1 MRTFVAVELDRAVR
15 ERVGALAGK
24 LQIRCPKLSWVRPR
38 NMHLTIKFLGEIEP
52 AQVRPIQTALDQAAG
67 QCRKFEVSFTGLGV
81 FPPHGPVKVLWLG
94 VEDTTGGLAE
104 CWRCCEEALEAIGF
118 AREDRPFSAH
128 LTLARNKNPRLSDE
142 VRKLLH
148 HPPPIAAQAQRVSAL
163 TFYQSTQTGDGPVY
177 ESISRHE
184 LCKDQV

>member
-52 AQVRPIQTALDQAAG
+52 AQVGPIQTALDQAAR
-67 QCRKFEVSFTGLGV
+67 QCRMFEISFTGLGV

-94 VEDTTGGLAE
+94 VDDATGVLAK
-104 CWRCCEEALEAIGF
+104 CWNCCEEALEAIGF
-118 AREDRPFSAH
+118 AREERPFSAH

-142 VRKLLH
+142 VRKMLH
-148 HPPPIAAQAQRVSAL
+148 HPPPFAALRQRVTGL
-163 TFYQSTQTGDGPVY
+163 TFYQSTLTGDGPVY
-177 ESISRHE
+177 ESISKHE
-184 LCKDQV
+184 LNGD

>member
-1 MRTFVAVELDRAVR
+1 MRTFVAVDLERGVR

-52 AQVRPIQTALDQAAG
+52 AQVGPIQAALDQAAS
-67 QCRKFEVSFTGLGV
+67 QCHAFDIGFSKLGA
-81 FPPHGPVKVLWLG
+81 FPLRGPVKVLWLG
-94 VEDTTGGLAE
+94 VDDATGGLAK
-104 CWRCCEEALEAIGF
+104 CWQCCEEALEGIGF
-118 AREDRPFSAH
+118 AREDRAFSAH

-148 HPPPIAAQAQRVSAL
+148 RPPPLEAQTQRVTSM
-163 TFYQSTQTGDGPVY
+163 TFYQSTLASDGPIY
-177 ESISRHE
+177 EPISRHV
-184 LCKDQV
+184 LCED